1 MSVSVGTSVS
11 VSVSVGANRIEIGA
25 RDSTRLILNLGVGR
39 NIHITPSESENLS
52 ERGKLKTR
60 KQDVPALDLL
70 HPLFLLS
77 LFLFLLD
84 QHQHQRLHLHQHFRP
99 LLRVRA

>member
-1 MSVSVGTSVS
+1 MSASVSVGAS
-11 VSVSVGANRIEIGA
+11 ANRIEIGA

-39 NIHITPSESENLS
+39 NIHITPSESVNLS

-60 KQDVPALDLL
+60 KQDIPALDLL
-70 HPLFLLS
+70 HPLFL
-77 LFLFLLD
+77 
-84 QHQHQRLHLHQHFRP
+84 RP

>member
-1 MSVSVGTSVS
+1 MLLFAMSVSVGASASVR
-11 VSVSVGANRIEIGA
+11 ANRIEIGA

-39 NIHITPSESENLS
+39 NIHITPSENVNLS

-70 HPLFLLS
+70 HPLFL
-77 LFLFLLD
+77 
-84 QHQHQRLHLHQHFRP
+84 RP

>member
-1 MSVSVGTSVS
+1 MLLSAMSASVS
-11 VSVSVGANRIEIGA
+11 VSVRANRIEIGA

-39 NIHITPSESENLS
+39 NIHITPSENVNLS

-70 HPLFLLS
+70 HPLFL
-77 LFLFLLD
+77 
-84 QHQHQRLHLHQHFRP
+84 RP